1 MGQSIIQVRVED
13 ELKEEVIEVL
23 DKIGMDM
30 PNAIRMYLKRI
41 VLERGIP
48 FDTKLPVEDEVLL
61 HNKIGSDAG
70 IEVIPATKFKYV
82 SSDEFYEVLSMVPA
96 GKITRRED
104 IIEYLKR
111 KHNASRVEINY
122 TINLLTPIERGVPL
136 WRLVSTRGF
145 VQGDRFY
152 MGREKCAEKLEEE
165 GFNVIPGGI
174 GGESLKVENY
184 REYLFDFNKETY
196 AD

>member
-13 ELKEEVIEVL
+13 ELKEDVMEVL

-41 VLERGIP
+41 VLEQGIP
-48 FDTKLPVEDEVLL
+48 FDTKLPIENAL
-61 HNKIGSDAG
+61 HQNKNLRDTMV
-70 IEVIPATKFKYV
+70 EVIPPAKFKYI
-82 SSDEFYEVLSMVPA
+82 SSNEFYEVLSMVPA

-111 KHNASRVEINY
+111 KYNASRIEINY

-152 MGREKCAEKLEEE
+152 MGRERCAEKLEEE

-184 REYLFDFNKETY
+184 REYLFDFNKEKY
-196 AD
+196 AG

>member
-1 MGQSIIQVRVED
+1 MGRSIIQVRVED
-13 ELKEEVIEVL
+13 ELKEDVMEVL

-41 VLERGIP
+41 VLEQGIP
-48 FDTKLPVEDEVLL
+48 FDTKLPLENDLYQDKNVNDTR
-61 HNKIGSDAG
+61 
-70 IEVIPATKFKYV
+70 IEVIPAAKFKYV

-96 GKITRRED
+96 GKITRYED

-111 KHNASRVEINY
+111 RHKVSRVEINY
-122 TINLLTPIERGVPL
+122 TINLLTPIDRGVPL

-145 VQGDRFY
+145 VQGDHFY

-174 GGESLKVENY
+174 RGESLKVENY